1 MIAAAVRSETSEFY
15 TPKRDFDFQIMSDF
29 VSSFLID

>member
-15 TPKRDFDFQIMSDF
+15 TPKRDFDFQIMSNF
-29 VSSFLID
+29 VSSFF